1 MPLLTLD
8 RVLKIISTI
17 LSIISAAIAAF
28 TNSDISKPEVDSDE
42 NA

>member
-8 RVLKIISTI
+8 KVLKIISTI

-28 TNSDISKPEVDSDE
+28 TNSDVPTDDSE
-42 NA
+42 

>member
-28 TNSDISKPEVDSDE
+28 TNSDVPKDDE
-42 NA
+42 SE

>member
-17 LSIISAAIAAF
+17 LSIVSAAIAAF
-28 TNSDISKPEVDSDE
+28 TNQDVQSQDE
-42 NA
+42 DAG

>member
-28 TNSDISKPEVDSDE
+28 TNSDVPSKEDDE
-42 NA
+42 EG

>member
-28 TNSDISKPEVDSDE
+28 TNQEVSPKDE
-42 NA
+42 DAG

>member
-28 TNSDISKPEVDSDE
+28 TNSETPSVEDDGE
-42 NA
+42 

>member
-28 TNSDISKPEVDSDE
+28 TNSDNIPKDDE
-42 NA
+42 DEG